1 MREKLVL
8 IDGHSILNRAF
19 YGVPELTN
27 SEGLHTNA
35 VYGFLNILFKILA
48 EEQPQYLAVAFDLKA
63 PTFRHKM
70 YDAYKGTRKPQPPQL
85 HEQVP
90 VMKEVLTAMGVP
102 LLMKEG
108 YEADVPE
115 YPTEKGFS
123 VSDTIVLKA
132 DTLNMTLYVTDTPV
146 TWRERTGSG
155 PGKTEGVVRRL
166 KDLYF
171 AKKILEV
178 TTTDCVYSNMVI
190 TSMNIKK
197 SVEVGYA
204 REIPIAFKKIE
215 VTETATAE
223 IPASYGKSGK
233 TAKAAGKASTTA
245 ASTAGSSS
253 SGGSSASGSSS
264 SSSRGSVLYNAASS
278 FGLLG

>member
-1 MREKLVL
+1 MARAKQPVSVDDIEFDAL
-8 IDGHSILNRAF
+8 ID
-19 YGVPELTN
+19 
-27 SEGLHTNA
+27 SE
-35 VYGFLNILFKILA
+35 
-48 EEQPQYLAVAFDLKA
+48 
-63 PTFRHKM
+63 
-70 YDAYKGTRKPQPPQL
+70 
-85 HEQVP
+85 
-90 VMKEVLTAMGVP
+90 
-102 LLMKEG
+102 EG

-115 YPTEKGFS
+115 YPTEKGFG

>member
-1 MREKLVL
+1 MARAKQPVSVDDIEFDAL
-8 IDGHSILNRAF
+8 ID
-19 YGVPELTN
+19 
-27 SEGLHTNA
+27 SE
-35 VYGFLNILFKILA
+35 
-48 EEQPQYLAVAFDLKA
+48 
-63 PTFRHKM
+63 
-70 YDAYKGTRKPQPPQL
+70 
-85 HEQVP
+85 
-90 VMKEVLTAMGVP
+90 
-102 LLMKEG
+102 EG

-132 DTLNMTLYVTDTPV
+132 DTLNMTDTPV
-146 TWRERTGSG
+146 TWRKRTGSG

>member
-1 MREKLVL
+1 MARAKQPVSIDDIEFDAL
-8 IDGHSILNRAF
+8 ID
-19 YGVPELTN
+19 
-27 SEGLHTNA
+27 SE
-35 VYGFLNILFKILA
+35 
-48 EEQPQYLAVAFDLKA
+48 
-63 PTFRHKM
+63 
-70 YDAYKGTRKPQPPQL
+70 
-85 HEQVP
+85 
-90 VMKEVLTAMGVP
+90 
-102 LLMKEG
+102 EG

-245 ASTAGSSS
+245 SSTAGSSS

>member
-1 MREKLVL
+1 MARVKQPVSVDDIEFDAL
-8 IDGHSILNRAF
+8 ID
-19 YGVPELTN
+19 
-27 SEGLHTNA
+27 SE
-35 VYGFLNILFKILA
+35 
-48 EEQPQYLAVAFDLKA
+48 
-63 PTFRHKM
+63 
-70 YDAYKGTRKPQPPQL
+70 
-85 HEQVP
+85 
-90 VMKEVLTAMGVP
+90 
-102 LLMKEG
+102 EG

-245 ASTAGSSS
+245 ASTAGSGS

>member
-1 MREKLVL
+1 MARAKQPVSVADIEFDAL
-8 IDGHSILNRAF
+8 ID
-19 YGVPELTN
+19 
-27 SEGLHTNA
+27 SE
-35 VYGFLNILFKILA
+35 
-48 EEQPQYLAVAFDLKA
+48 
-63 PTFRHKM
+63 
-70 YDAYKGTRKPQPPQL
+70 
-85 HEQVP
+85 
-90 VMKEVLTAMGVP
+90 
-102 LLMKEG
+102 EG

-233 TAKAAGKASTTA
+233 TAKAAGKASKTA

-253 SGGSSASGSSS
+253 ITLPAVSAYWDKEGV
-264 SSSRGSVLYNAASS
+264 R
-278 FGLLG
+278 GLLRHRSPGHERQRCQSFPPKQAVSTAIHME

>member
-1 MREKLVL
+1 MARVKQPVSVDGIEFDAL
-8 IDGHSILNRAF
+8 ID
-19 YGVPELTN
+19 
-27 SEGLHTNA
+27 SE
-35 VYGFLNILFKILA
+35 
-48 EEQPQYLAVAFDLKA
+48 
-63 PTFRHKM
+63 
-70 YDAYKGTRKPQPPQL
+70 
-85 HEQVP
+85 
-90 VMKEVLTAMGVP
+90 
-102 LLMKEG
+102 EG

-245 ASTAGSSS
+245 ASTAGSGS

>member
-1 MREKLVL
+1 MARAKQPVSVDDLEFDAL
-8 IDGHSILNRAF
+8 ID
-19 YGVPELTN
+19 
-27 SEGLHTNA
+27 SE
-35 VYGFLNILFKILA
+35 
-48 EEQPQYLAVAFDLKA
+48 
-63 PTFRHKM
+63 
-70 YDAYKGTRKPQPPQL
+70 
-85 HEQVP
+85 
-90 VMKEVLTAMGVP
+90 
-102 LLMKEG
+102 EG

-178 TTTDCVYSNMVI
+178 TTTDCAYSNMVI

-245 ASTAGSSS
+245 SSTAGSSS

>member
-1 MREKLVL
+1 MARAKQPVSVDDIEFDAL
-8 IDGHSILNRAF
+8 ID
-19 YGVPELTN
+19 
-27 SEGLHTNA
+27 SE
-35 VYGFLNILFKILA
+35 
-48 EEQPQYLAVAFDLKA
+48 
-63 PTFRHKM
+63 
-70 YDAYKGTRKPQPPQL
+70 
-85 HEQVP
+85 
-90 VMKEVLTAMGVP
+90 
-102 LLMKEG
+102 EG

-215 VTETATAE
+215 MTETATAE

-245 ASTAGSSS
+245 SSTAGSSS

>member
-1 MREKLVL
+1 MARAKQPVSVDDIEFDAL
-8 IDGHSILNRAF
+8 ID
-19 YGVPELTN
+19 
-27 SEGLHTNA
+27 SE
-35 VYGFLNILFKILA
+35 
-48 EEQPQYLAVAFDLKA
+48 
-63 PTFRHKM
+63 
-70 YDAYKGTRKPQPPQL
+70 
-85 HEQVP
+85 
-90 VMKEVLTAMGVP
+90 
-102 LLMKEG
+102 EG

-155 PGKTEGVVRRL
+155 PGKTEDVVRRL

-204 REIPIAFKKIE
+204 REIPITFKKIE

-245 ASTAGSSS
+245 ASTAGNGS

>member
-1 MREKLVL
+1 MARAKQPVSVDDIEFDAL
-8 IDGHSILNRAF
+8 ID
-19 YGVPELTN
+19 
-27 SEGLHTNA
+27 SE
-35 VYGFLNILFKILA
+35 
-48 EEQPQYLAVAFDLKA
+48 
-63 PTFRHKM
+63 
-70 YDAYKGTRKPQPPQL
+70 
-85 HEQVP
+85 
-90 VMKEVLTAMGVP
+90 
-102 LLMKEG
+102 EG

-253 SGGSSASGSSS
+253 SGGSSASGSLS

>member
-1 MREKLVL
+1 MARAKQPVSVDDIEFDAL
-8 IDGHSILNRAF
+8 ID
-19 YGVPELTN
+19 
-27 SEGLHTNA
+27 SE
-35 VYGFLNILFKILA
+35 
-48 EEQPQYLAVAFDLKA
+48 
-63 PTFRHKM
+63 
-70 YDAYKGTRKPQPPQL
+70 
-85 HEQVP
+85 
-90 VMKEVLTAMGVP
+90 
-102 LLMKEG
+102 EG

-197 SVEVGYA
+197 SVEVGNA
-204 REIPIAFKKIE
+204 REIPITFKKIE

>member
-1 MREKLVL
+1 M
-8 IDGHSILNRAF
+8 ID
-19 YGVPELTN
+19 
-27 SEGLHTNA
+27 SE
-35 VYGFLNILFKILA
+35 
-48 EEQPQYLAVAFDLKA
+48 
-63 PTFRHKM
+63 
-70 YDAYKGTRKPQPPQL
+70 
-85 HEQVP
+85 
-90 VMKEVLTAMGVP
+90 
-102 LLMKEG
+102 EG

-204 REIPIAFKKIE
+204 REIPISFKKIE

-233 TAKAAGKASTTA
+233 TGKAAGKASTTA
-245 ASTAGSSS
+245 ASAAGSSS
-253 SGGSSASGSSS
+253 SSGSSSGSSS
-264 SSSRGSVLYNAASS
+264 SSRSSVLYNAASS

>member
-1 MREKLVL
+1 MARAKQPVSVDDIEFDAL
-8 IDGHSILNRAF
+8 ID
-19 YGVPELTN
+19 
-27 SEGLHTNA
+27 SE
-35 VYGFLNILFKILA
+35 
-48 EEQPQYLAVAFDLKA
+48 
-63 PTFRHKM
+63 
-70 YDAYKGTRKPQPPQL
+70 
-85 HEQVP
+85 
-90 VMKEVLTAMGVP
+90 
-102 LLMKEG
+102 EG

-223 IPASYGKSGK
+223 IPTSYGKSGK
-233 TAKAAGKASTTA
+233 TGKASTTA
-245 ASTAGSSS
+245 ASSAGSGS

>member
-1 MREKLVL
+1 MARAKQPVSVDDIEFDAL
-8 IDGHSILNRAF
+8 ID
-19 YGVPELTN
+19 
-27 SEGLHTNA
+27 SE
-35 VYGFLNILFKILA
+35 
-48 EEQPQYLAVAFDLKA
+48 
-63 PTFRHKM
+63 
-70 YDAYKGTRKPQPPQL
+70 
-85 HEQVP
+85 
-90 VMKEVLTAMGVP
+90 
-102 LLMKEG
+102 EG

-245 ASTAGSSS
+245 ASTAGSGS
-253 SGGSSASGSSS
+253 SGGSSASGSLS
-264 SSSRGSVLYNAASS
+264 SSSRGSVLYNAASR

>member
-1 MREKLVL
+1 MARAKQPVSVDDIEFDAL
-8 IDGHSILNRAF
+8 ID
-19 YGVPELTN
+19 
-27 SEGLHTNA
+27 SE
-35 VYGFLNILFKILA
+35 
-48 EEQPQYLAVAFDLKA
+48 
-63 PTFRHKM
+63 
-70 YDAYKGTRKPQPPQL
+70 
-85 HEQVP
+85 
-90 VMKEVLTAMGVP
+90 
-102 LLMKEG
+102 EG

-123 VSDTIVLKA
+123 VSDTIALKA

-245 ASTAGSSS
+245 ASTAGNGS

>member
-1 MREKLVL
+1 MARAKQPVSVDDIEFDAL
-8 IDGHSILNRAF
+8 ID
-19 YGVPELTN
+19 
-27 SEGLHTNA
+27 SE
-35 VYGFLNILFKILA
+35 
-48 EEQPQYLAVAFDLKA
+48 
-63 PTFRHKM
+63 
-70 YDAYKGTRKPQPPQL
+70 
-85 HEQVP
+85 
-90 VMKEVLTAMGVP
+90 
-102 LLMKEG
+102 EG

-146 TWRERTGSG
+146 TWRERTGSR

-245 ASTAGSSS
+245 ASTAGSGS
-253 SGGSSASGSSS
+253 SGGSSASSSSS

>member
-1 MREKLVL
+1 MARAKQPVSVADIEFDAL
-8 IDGHSILNRAF
+8 ID
-19 YGVPELTN
+19 
-27 SEGLHTNA
+27 SE
-35 VYGFLNILFKILA
+35 
-48 EEQPQYLAVAFDLKA
+48 
-63 PTFRHKM
+63 
-70 YDAYKGTRKPQPPQL
+70 
-85 HEQVP
+85 
-90 VMKEVLTAMGVP
+90 
-102 LLMKEG
+102 EG

-204 REIPIAFKKIE
+204 REIPITFKKIE

-233 TAKAAGKASTTA
+233 TAKAAGKASKTA

>member
-1 MREKLVL
+1 MARAKQPVSVADIEFDAL
-8 IDGHSILNRAF
+8 ID
-19 YGVPELTN
+19 
-27 SEGLHTNA
+27 SE
-35 VYGFLNILFKILA
+35 
-48 EEQPQYLAVAFDLKA
+48 
-63 PTFRHKM
+63 
-70 YDAYKGTRKPQPPQL
+70 
-85 HEQVP
+85 
-90 VMKEVLTAMGVP
+90 
-102 LLMKEG
+102 EG

-204 REIPIAFKKIE
+204 REIPITFKKIE

-245 ASTAGSSS
+245 ASTAGNGS

>member
-1 MREKLVL
+1 MARAKQPVSVADIEFDAL
-8 IDGHSILNRAF
+8 ID
-19 YGVPELTN
+19 
-27 SEGLHTNA
+27 SE
-35 VYGFLNILFKILA
+35 
-48 EEQPQYLAVAFDLKA
+48 
-63 PTFRHKM
+63 
-70 YDAYKGTRKPQPPQL
+70 
-85 HEQVP
+85 
-90 VMKEVLTAMGVP
+90 
-102 LLMKEG
+102 EG

-115 YPTEKGFS
+115 HPTEKGFS

-204 REIPIAFKKIE
+204 REIPISFKKIE

-245 ASTAGSSS
+245 ASTAGSGS

>member
-1 MREKLVL
+1 MARAKQPVSVDDIEFDAL
-8 IDGHSILNRAF
+8 ID
-19 YGVPELTN
+19 
-27 SEGLHTNA
+27 SE
-35 VYGFLNILFKILA
+35 
-48 EEQPQYLAVAFDLKA
+48 
-63 PTFRHKM
+63 
-70 YDAYKGTRKPQPPQL
+70 
-85 HEQVP
+85 
-90 VMKEVLTAMGVP
+90 
-102 LLMKEG
+102 EG

-197 SVEVGYA
+197 SVEVSYA

>member
-1 MREKLVL
+1 MARAKQPVSVDDIEFDAL
-8 IDGHSILNRAF
+8 ID
-19 YGVPELTN
+19 
-27 SEGLHTNA
+27 SE
-35 VYGFLNILFKILA
+35 
-48 EEQPQYLAVAFDLKA
+48 
-63 PTFRHKM
+63 
-70 YDAYKGTRKPQPPQL
+70 
-85 HEQVP
+85 
-90 VMKEVLTAMGVP
+90 
-102 LLMKEG
+102 EG

-245 ASTAGSSS
+245 SSTAGSSS

-264 SSSRGSVLYNAASS
+264 SSSKGSVLYNAASS

>member
-1 MREKLVL
+1 MARAKQPVSVDDIEFDAL
-8 IDGHSILNRAF
+8 ID
-19 YGVPELTN
+19 
-27 SEGLHTNA
+27 SE
-35 VYGFLNILFKILA
+35 
-48 EEQPQYLAVAFDLKA
+48 
-63 PTFRHKM
+63 
-70 YDAYKGTRKPQPPQL
+70 
-85 HEQVP
+85 
-90 VMKEVLTAMGVP
+90 
-102 LLMKEG
+102 EG

-132 DTLNMTLYVTDTPV
+132 DTLNMTLYVTDKPV

-204 REIPIAFKKIE
+204 REIPITFKKIE

-245 ASTAGSSS
+245 ASTAGNGS

>member
-1 MREKLVL
+1 MARAKQPVSVDDIEFDAL
-8 IDGHSILNRAF
+8 ID
-19 YGVPELTN
+19 
-27 SEGLHTNA
+27 SE
-35 VYGFLNILFKILA
+35 
-48 EEQPQYLAVAFDLKA
+48 
-63 PTFRHKM
+63 
-70 YDAYKGTRKPQPPQL
+70 
-85 HEQVP
+85 
-90 VMKEVLTAMGVP
+90 
-102 LLMKEG
+102 EG

-204 REIPIAFKKIE
+204 REIPISFKKIE

-264 SSSRGSVLYNAASS
+264 SSSRGSVLYNAASG

>member
-1 MREKLVL
+1 MARAKQPVSVDDIEFDAL
-8 IDGHSILNRAF
+8 ID
-19 YGVPELTN
+19 
-27 SEGLHTNA
+27 SE
-35 VYGFLNILFKILA
+35 
-48 EEQPQYLAVAFDLKA
+48 
-63 PTFRHKM
+63 
-70 YDAYKGTRKPQPPQL
+70 
-85 HEQVP
+85 
-90 VMKEVLTAMGVP
+90 
-102 LLMKEG
+102 EG

-233 TAKAAGKASTTA
+233 TAKAAGKVSTTA
-245 ASTAGSSS
+245 ASTAGSGS

>member
-1 MREKLVL
+1 MARAKQPVSVDDIEFDAL
-8 IDGHSILNRAF
+8 ID
-19 YGVPELTN
+19 
-27 SEGLHTNA
+27 SE
-35 VYGFLNILFKILA
+35 
-48 EEQPQYLAVAFDLKA
+48 
-63 PTFRHKM
+63 
-70 YDAYKGTRKPQPPQL
+70 
-85 HEQVP
+85 
-90 VMKEVLTAMGVP
+90 
-102 LLMKEG
+102 EG

-204 REIPIAFKKIE
+204 REIPISFKKIE

-264 SSSRGSVLYNAASS
+264 SSSRSSVLYNAASS

>member
-1 MREKLVL
+1 MARAKQPVSVDDIEFDAL
-8 IDGHSILNRAF
+8 ID
-19 YGVPELTN
+19 
-27 SEGLHTNA
+27 SE
-35 VYGFLNILFKILA
+35 
-48 EEQPQYLAVAFDLKA
+48 
-63 PTFRHKM
+63 
-70 YDAYKGTRKPQPPQL
+70 
-85 HEQVP
+85 
-90 VMKEVLTAMGVP
+90 
-102 LLMKEG
+102 EG

-245 ASTAGSSS
+245 SSKAGSSS

-264 SSSRGSVLYNAASS
+264 SSSRGSVIYNAASS

>member
-1 MREKLVL
+1 MARAKQPVSVDDIEFDAL
-8 IDGHSILNRAF
+8 ID
-19 YGVPELTN
+19 
-27 SEGLHTNA
+27 SE
-35 VYGFLNILFKILA
+35 
-48 EEQPQYLAVAFDLKA
+48 
-63 PTFRHKM
+63 
-70 YDAYKGTRKPQPPQL
+70 
-85 HEQVP
+85 
-90 VMKEVLTAMGVP
+90 
-102 LLMKEG
+102 EG

-171 AKKILEV
+171 AKKILEI

-204 REIPIAFKKIE
+204 REIPITFKKIE

-245 ASTAGSSS
+245 ASTAGNGS

>member
-1 MREKLVL
+1 MARAKQPVSVDDIEFDAL
-8 IDGHSILNRAF
+8 ID
-19 YGVPELTN
+19 
-27 SEGLHTNA
+27 SE
-35 VYGFLNILFKILA
+35 
-48 EEQPQYLAVAFDLKA
+48 
-63 PTFRHKM
+63 
-70 YDAYKGTRKPQPPQL
+70 
-85 HEQVP
+85 
-90 VMKEVLTAMGVP
+90 
-102 LLMKEG
+102 EG

-204 REIPIAFKKIE
+204 REIPITFKKIT
-215 VTETATAE
+215 VTASATTQ
-223 IPASYGKSGK
+223 IPDSYGKSGSTGK
-233 TAKAAGKASTTA
+233 SAGTASTKAASTTA
-245 ASTAGSSS
+245 SAAGSSS
-253 SGGSSASGSSS
+253 SRSGSGSKS
-264 SSSRGSVLYNAASS
+264 GGGSVLYNAASS
-278 FGLLG
+278 FGLL